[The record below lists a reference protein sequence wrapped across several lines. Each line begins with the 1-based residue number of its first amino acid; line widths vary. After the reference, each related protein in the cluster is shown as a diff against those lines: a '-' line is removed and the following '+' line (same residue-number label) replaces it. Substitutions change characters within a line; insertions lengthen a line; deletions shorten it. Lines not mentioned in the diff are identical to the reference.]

1 MKMKD
6 SGVEWI
12 GEIPEDWEMKK
23 VRYFLKEVSEKKHP
37 NEQVLSL
44 YRDYGVIPKDSRDDN
59 HNVTSSD
66 TSGYKFVEVG
76 NLVINKMKA
85 WQGSL
90 AISNFQGIISPAYF
104 IYRILDSRID
114 LRFLHYALR
123 NPAYKQEYMRI
134 SSGLRVGQWDLNK
147 EEFKN
152 LFYTFPEQKEQQK
165 IADFLDSKIAL
176 IDQIIADT
184 KRSIEE
190 LKAYKQSLIT
200 ETVTKGLDPSVPMKD
215 SGVEWIGEIPEG
227 WKVRKAKY
235 FGNVRNGLTY
245 KPEQL
250 VDEKEGILILRSGN
264 IQDGKLSFEDNQYVA
279 GEIQKN
285 LMVKND
291 DILITSRNGSAK
303 LIGKSAI
310 INNNIQ
316 ATFGAF
322 MMLFTPNQTVNAQY
336 FCYLLNSNGFD
347 FYRGLF
353 SSSTINQL
361 TRKTFNNMSFPY
373 PKKEI
378 QKEIVLFLDERIKK
392 LDDIIK
398 DKNLVISENES
409 YKKSLIYEYVTG
421 KKQVN

>member
-12 GEIPEDWEMKK
+12 GEIPEGWRVEKGKYVFQRQQRSISVNETVTAFRDGQVVQRKK
-23 VRYFLKEVSEKKHP
+23 RRTDGFTESLQEIGYQGIKKG
-37 NEQVLSL
+37 
-44 YRDYGVIPKDSRDDN
+44 D
-59 HNVTSSD
+59 
-66 TSGYKFVEVG
+66 
-76 NLVINKMKA
+76 LVIHSMDA
-85 WQGSL
+85 FAG
-90 AISNFQGIISPAYF
+90 AIGISEDDGKSSPVYIVLNTDRNDIYNPYF
-104 IYRILDSRID
+104 SYLMRA
-114 LRFLHYALR
+114 YALTGYIESMAKGIR
-123 NPAYKQEYMRI
+123 VRSTDYKYQTFAATPLLIPPI
-134 SSGLRVGQWDLNK
+134 SKQIQIVDYVSG
-147 EEFKN
+147 
-152 LFYTFPEQKEQQK
+152 
-165 IADFLDSKIAL
+165 KIAL

-184 KRSIEE
+184 KYSIEE

-200 ETVTKGLDPSVPMKD
+200 ETVTKGLDPNVPMKD

>member
-1 MKMKD
+1 MKLKD

-44 YRDYGVIPKDSRDDN
+44 YRDYGVIPKDSRADN

-104 IYRILDSRID
+104 IYRIIDSRID

-152 LFYTFPEQKEQQK
+152 LFYPFPEQKEQQK
-165 IADFLDSKIAL
+165 IADFLDSKIVL

-200 ETVTKGLDPSVPMKD
+200 EVVTKGLKHSTDFSIYLTKIKYIAEIDPPYDEKIDENELATFLPMDRLKNGYLIND
-215 SGVEWIGEIPEG
+215 TQKSIKELKNKYSYFADGDIIIA
-227 WKVRKAKY
+227 KVRPS
-235 FGNVRNGLTY
+235 FENGNLALASGLENGLGFGTTEIY
-245 KPEQL
+245 TIRNKKTKNFSSRYLAYYLRNTDFINQGSSTMTGVAGLKRISAQFIQNYHIPKISFE
-250 VDEKEGILILRSGN
+250 EGETIADFL
-264 IQDGKLSFEDNQYVA
+264 DGK
-279 GEIQKN
+279 IKN
-285 LMVKND
+285 ID
-291 DILITSRNGSAK
+291 GLIYEKFN
-303 LIGKSAI
+303 LI
-310 INNNIQ
+310 NE
-316 ATFGAF
+316 
-322 MMLFTPNQTVNAQY
+322 Y
-336 FCYLLNSNGFD
+336 
-347 FYRGLF
+347 
-353 SSSTINQL
+353 
-361 TRKTFNNMSFPY
+361 
-373 PKKEI
+373 
-378 QKEIVLFLDERIKK
+378 
-392 LDDIIK
+392 
-398 DKNLVISENES
+398 ES